1 MRGDIMIKVL
11 IGNMFESK
19 AQTLVN
25 TVNCVGIMGKGIAQE
40 FKKRFPEMYKHY
52 VEMCGIHQVKPGVPY
67 HYKDIFGVSI
77 INFPTK
83 DHWRAMSRLD
93 DVKKGLDI
101 FVEKYKEWGIKSVAF
116 PPLGCGN
123 GGLEWETVGPVI
135 YQKLL
140 AVDIPVEIYAP
151 FGTSQKFL
159 AEEFLAGAR
168 LNNSKD
174 VVGKKLSKFKPEWV
188 TVLEVLHNLERQ
200 PYVTPVG
207 RTIFQKICYVMQEAG
222 VDLGFQFT
230 QGSYGPYSPDIKKAL
245 TVMGNSN
252 MVFEQQL
259 GKMTAL
265 KTGPEFE
272 TVRNE
277 YRDTA
282 ENSRKMIDKVT
293 DLFMRIKDTNQAEEV
308 TTVFYVIRKLKKQ
321 KTSVSEN
328 EIYDDILKWKTHWDE
343 PGKKKAIASAIRNL
357 GMLRWIRVDFS
368 ESLEVNELE
377 V

>member
-1 MRGDIMIKVL
+1 MIKVL
-11 IGNMFESK
+11 IGNIFESK

-25 TVNCVGIMGKGIAQE
+25 TVNCVGVMGKGIAQE
-40 FKKRFPEMYKHY
+40 FKHRFPEMYEAY
-52 VEMCGIHQVKPGVPY
+52 IDLCNSHQVKPGVPY
-67 HYKDIFGVSI
+67 HYKDIFGISI

-93 DVKKGLDI
+93 DIRKGLGI
-101 FVEKYKEWGIKSVAF
+101 FIEKYKKWGITSIAF

-123 GGLEWETVGPVI
+123 GGLEWQTVGPVM

-140 AVDIPVEIYAP
+140 AIDIPVEIYAP
-151 FGTSQKFL
+151 FGTPHKFL
-159 AEEFLAGAR
+159 TEEFLAGA
-168 LNNSKD
+168 NSTNSAN

-188 TVLEVLHNLERQ
+188 AVLEVLHNLERQ
-200 PYVTPVG
+200 PYVTSVG

-230 QGSYGPYSPDIKKAL
+230 QGSYGPYSQDIKNAL
-245 TVMGNSN
+245 MVMANNN

-265 KTGPEFE
+265 RTGPEFE
-272 TVRNE
+272 MIRKEYKDTVQSLQE
-277 YRDTA
+277 
-282 ENSRKMIDKVT
+282 KILKVT

-321 KTSVSEN
+321 KPSVSEN
-328 EIYDDILKWKTHWDE
+328 EIYDEILKWKTHWDE

-357 GMLRWIRVDFS
+357 GMLRWIKADFS
-368 ESLEVNELE
+368 ASLQVDELQI
-377 V
+377 